1 MSKEIAVKKLK
12 EELEKSTNK
21 AFANPVIEHLLK
33 RCEESESLCADIVQ
47 EHKMF
52 DKCIKYITTKA
63 RKYLS
68 GKSGAVDDTIVYEWA
83 EDYYHLDDKNIE
95 EEKAKQETEEK
106 KAQKQS
112 ADKEKTKDKKKNTKT
127 KEKQKLVPDENNN
140 VDSVENSKEKSSSV
154 KTTMDKQKKKDKNEV
169 EGQMDLFSLMGM

>member
-47 EHKMF
+47 EHK
-52 DKCIKYITTKA
+52 I
-63 RKYLS
+63 S